1 MLRDETF
8 IERFDGIVVLN
19 LIGLLLILICQ
30 NKSMYQL
37 LLGVQRFINCSSMY
51 FYNASHAEIF

>member
-8 IERFDGIVVLN
+8 IESLDGKVVLKF
-19 LIGLLLILICQ
+19 IGLLLILICQ
-30 NKSMYQL
+30 NTCIYQL
-37 LLGVQRFINCSSMY
+37 LLGVQRFMY

>member
-37 LLGVQRFINCSSMY
+37 LLGVQRF
-51 FYNASHAEIF
+51 NASHAEIF